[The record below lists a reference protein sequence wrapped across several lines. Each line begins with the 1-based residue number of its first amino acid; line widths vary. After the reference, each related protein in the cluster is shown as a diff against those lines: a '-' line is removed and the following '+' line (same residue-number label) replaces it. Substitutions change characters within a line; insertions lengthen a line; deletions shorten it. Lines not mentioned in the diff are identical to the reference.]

1 MRAPRDQAAW
11 GDWRQLRSGMGAL
24 LLALA
29 LARASGCAR
38 VGASASASPGT
49 GEGGFGF
56 GDGVGGA
63 GVQPPAG
70 TGGALVEPERELD
83 GAYQAPVATG
93 RFVWIANPTSGHVA
107 YVDAATLAVKTVEA
121 GDAPTTVAAVPDPA
135 GGDQVIVLNQLS
147 RDATVLRADGAGGPP
162 ASRTIPGVVAG
173 ANRVAVSPAG
183 RFAIAW
189 IDGRA
194 QANAR
199 PTDGFQTI
207 TVIDLGAPLAAADA
221 GGGAG
226 AAATAVHVNLAVG
239 FRPASIWFAS
249 DERRAF
255 AVTEDGVS
263 IIALDGASGPRIAGN
278 LALGDDPTASADTRD
293 VSITADGRWAAVRR
307 EGSDG
312 VSLVDLGTGA
322 ITTVRL
328 SGPVTDLDL
337 TPDSARAL
345 AVVRATGEVALIPLG
360 APAPI
365 SGAII
370 HLTITGE
377 TIGQAVLTADGA
389 TAVLYSNAVAAQ
401 RLTVL
406 SLGATPTWRTLRV
419 HAPVL
424 SVAPAPD
431 GRGAVVLHPAE
442 ATGAGGAAGADAG
455 AVARDGGGAPG
466 GDGGAVVEAPA
477 VGAFSLLTLD
487 GTQPA
492 FIQATGAPLRA
503 LAFSP
508 AGDRALLTVRDDR
521 AGVFAVYLAL
531 FPTLEVRRYPLASP
545 PIAAG
550 VAAAARRGYVAQQHP
565 EGRITFL
572 TLDSGEAR
580 TLTGYEL
587 GARVVDW
594 SRP

>member
-1 MRAPRDQAAW
+1 MVGDSSGAA
-11 GDWRQLRSGMGAL
+11 
-24 LLALA
+24 
-29 LARASGCAR
+29 
-38 VGASASASPGT
+38 ASPGA
-49 GEGGFGF
+49 
-56 GDGVGGA
+56 GVGGSNGIGDGA
-63 GVQPPAG
+63 
-70 TGGALVEPERELD
+70 GGAGGLPPSGAGGMDSTPEREID
-83 GAYQAPVATG
+83 SAYQAPVATG

-135 GGDQVIVLNQLS
+135 GGDQVIVLNPLS
-147 RDATVLRADGAGGPP
+147 HDATVLRADGTGGPP
-162 ASRTIPGVVAG
+162 AARTIPGVVPG
-173 ANRVAVSPAG
+173 ANRVAVSPQG

-199 PTDGFQTI
+199 PTDGFQSV
-207 TVIDLGAPLAAADA
+207 TVIDLG
-221 GGGAG
+221 GATTG
-226 AAATAVHVNLAVG
+226 HVTMAVG
-239 FRPASIWFAS
+239 FRPVSIWFSS

-263 IIALDGASGPRIAGN
+263 IIALDGAAGPRVAGN
-278 LALGDDPTASADTRD
+278 VALGDDPTASADTRD
-293 VSITADGRWAAVRR
+293 VSITADGRWAVVRR
-307 EGSDG
+307 EGSDA
-312 VSLVDLGTGA
+312 VSAVDLGTGA
-322 ITTVRL
+322 LTTLRL

-345 AVVRATGEVALIPLG
+345 AVVRATAEVVLIPLG
-360 APAPI
+360 AGPPA
-365 SGAII
+365 SGALT
-370 HLTITGE
+370 HLSITGE

-389 TAVLYSNAVAAQ
+389 LAVLYSNAVSAQ

-406 SLGATPTWRTLRV
+406 NLNATPSPTWRTLRV

-424 SVAPAPD
+424 SVAPTPD
-431 GRGAVVLHPAE
+431 GRGAVVLHPADVG
-442 ATGAGGAAGADAG
+442 GAGGAGGGGTIVADAG
-455 AVARDGGGAPG
+455 ASDARADGGGATQGDAGSGAAPG
-466 GDGGAVVEAPA
+466 DPGEAPL
-477 VGAFSLLTLD
+477 VGAFSLLSLD

-492 FIQATGAPLRA
+492 FIQGTDAPLRA

-521 AGVFAVYLAL
+521 KAVFGVYLAL

-550 VAAAARRGYVAQQHP
+550 VAAGARRGYVAQQHA

>member
-1 MRAPRDQAAW
+1 MRIRRGRSAW
-11 GDWRQLRSGMGAL
+11 GGWRQLRGGLVAL

-29 LARASGCAR
+29 LARASGCAG
-38 VGASASASPGT
+38 VGANSSAAPAPGT
-49 GEGGFGF
+49 DAGGSGV
-56 GDGVGGA
+56 GLGLGGVGGERTGA
-63 GVQPPAG
+63 
-70 TGGALVEPERELD
+70 GGAVSEPEREID

-93 RFVWIANPTSGHVA
+93 RFVWIANPSSGHVA

-121 GDAPTTVAAVPDPA
+121 GDAPTTIAAVPDAA

-147 RDATVLRADGAGGPP
+147 HDATVLRADGAGGPP
-162 ASRTIPGVVAG
+162 ASRTITGVVPG
-173 ANRVAVSPAG
+173 ANRVAVSPLG
-183 RFAIAW
+183 RFVIAW
-189 IDGRA
+189 IDGRG

-199 PTDGFQTI
+199 PTDGFQSI
-207 TVIDLGAPLAAADA
+207 TVIDLGAPAAAADA
-221 GGGAG
+221 GGGAL
-226 AAATAVHVNLAVG
+226 ASHVTVAVG
-239 FRPASIWFAS
+239 FRPVSITFAA
-249 DERRAF
+249 DEQRAF

-263 IIALDGASGPRIAGN
+263 IIALDGASGPRVTGN
-278 LALGDDPTASADTRD
+278 VALGDDATASVDTRD
-293 VSITADGRWAAVRR
+293 VSITADGRWAVVRR
-307 EGSDG
+307 EGSDT
-312 VSLVDLGTGA
+312 VSLVELGTGA
-322 ITTVRL
+322 ITALRL

-337 TPDSARAL
+337 TADGTRAL
-345 AVVRATGEVALIPLG
+345 AVVRATGEVALIPLD
-360 APAPI
+360 APAPV
-365 SGAII
+365 SGAIT
-370 HLTITGE
+370 HLTIAGE

-424 SVAPAPD
+424 AVVPSPD
-431 GRGAVVLHPAE
+431 GRGAVVLHPAD
-442 ATGAGGAAGADAG
+442 ASGAGGAAGDAG
-455 AVARDGGGAPG
+455 LAPDGGRDGGAAPG
-466 GDGGAVVEAPA
+466 DGAAPGATPE
-477 VGAFSLLTLD
+477 VGAFSLLSLD

-492 FIQATGAPLRA
+492 FIQATDAPLRA

-508 AGDRALLTVRDDR
+508 AGDRVLLTVRDDR
-521 AGVFAVYLAL
+521 AAVFAVYLAL

-565 EGRITFL
+565 EGRITFF